1 MCGTGELGGGWGE
14 DGCFLT
20 LPVFV
25 AVFVFVVGGREV
37 VAVVLFVIESVV
49 AHLVVEAVYEVVVFW
64 IVGRE
69 GRTGLEE
76 TADLFFCCVCVW
88 GAHDGVLG
96 GSDAEEGTEGV
107 GTGFTSFVWVGFA
120 HE

>member
-1 MCGTGELGGGWGE
+1 M
-14 DGCFLT
+14 T

-25 AVFVFVVGGREV
+25 AVFVFVVRGGEV
-37 VAVVLFVIESVV
+37 VAIVLFMTESVV

-64 IVGRE
+64 VVGRE

-107 GTGFTSFVWVGFA
+107 GTGFASFDWVGFA

>member
-1 MCGTGELGGGWGE
+1 M
-14 DGCFLT
+14 T

-25 AVFVFVVGGREV
+25 AVFVVGGREV
-37 VAVVLFVIESVV
+37 VAVVLFVVTESVV

-88 GAHDGVLG
+88 GAHDGALG

-107 GTGFTSFVWVGFA
+107 GTGFASFDWVGFA